1 VPLRRASGSFAG
13 RVSLIVGL
21 ALMAIA
27 VHSLFYDAFF
37 EDPTTWGLF
46 GLASVV
52 GAWRGAGR

>member
-1 VPLRRASGSFAG
+1 
-13 RVSLIVGL
+13 
-21 ALMAIA
+21 